1 MSSEH
6 ERRRHQR
13 YPLRLVIKIHRGDE
27 VLEADIINAS
37 ASGCLLLCA
46 SPLEPGG
53 HLETSIPELSLPQT
67 RLHVLRCQS
76 TPTGYTIAAY
86 FDSAVADEASLA
98 RLAEE
103 QRAELAHLRWLT

>member
-13 YPLRLVIKIHRGDE
+13 FDLHLAIKIYRGDE
-27 VLEADIINAS
+27 VLEANIINAS
-37 ASGCLLLCA
+37 ASGCLLRCA

-53 HLETSIPELSLPQT
+53 FLETIIPELSLPQT

-76 TPTGYTIAAY
+76 TPPGYTIAAY
-86 FDSAVADEASLA
+86 FDSAVADEGSIAK
-98 RLAEE
+98 LAEE
-103 QRAELAHLRWLT
+103 QKAELAHLRWLN